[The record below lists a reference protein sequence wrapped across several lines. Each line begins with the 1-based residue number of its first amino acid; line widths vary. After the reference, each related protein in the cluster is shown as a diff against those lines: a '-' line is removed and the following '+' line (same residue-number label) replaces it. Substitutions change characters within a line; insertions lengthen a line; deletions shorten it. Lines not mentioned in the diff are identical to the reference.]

1 MVKLLN
7 SLLKQA
13 FSVAEI
19 PSQAPDLCPYI
30 LHGIQVQ
37 EVYENANFS

>member
-19 PSQAPDLCPYI
+19 PSQAPDLCSYI